1 MMRQKT
7 QKKEL
12 EKRKENRKGEEKE
25 QEKKAFLFTW
35 LILSESEIK
44 NEKKT

>member
-1 MMRQKT
+1 MRQKI

-12 EKRKENRKGEEKE
+12 EKRKENRKGGEKE

-35 LILSESEIK
+35 LILSESEIL
-44 NEKKT
+44 NEKT

>member
-12 EKRKENRKGEEKE
+12 ENRKENRKGEEKE

-35 LILSESEIK
+35 LTLSGSEM
-44 NEKKT
+44 